1 MGGGASNHGMFTKHS
16 PSLGFSEQSKRLTGK
31 KWSLLG
37 FFFLFSSPPLKAESK
52 CQATV
57 SKCSRILAESPAFY
71 WDKAD
76 LWAFFFFRRF

>member
-1 MGGGASNHGMFTKHS
+1 MECSQNI
-16 PSLGFSEQSKRLTGK
+16 LLLWDFSEQSKRLTGK
-31 KWSLLG
+31 KRSLL
-37 FFFLFSSPPLKAESK
+37 FFFFSSPPLKAESK

-76 LWAFFFFRRF
+76 LWAFFRRF